1 MISHEFTAPAF
12 PLKLLLL
19 PGETHILHIF
29 EPRYR
34 QLVKDC
40 IENHA
45 HFIVPYKTPSKFYSF
60 GAELRILEILK
71 MYPDGRMDILVECVN
86 IFKTTRFSSVLEPKL
101 YGAVQGHTD
110 EVYNNP
116 IPNDLHELV
125 VDFLEK
131 TGKGTSYDYFQP
143 NFTLSRAANILRLN
157 EEEKLNFILC
167 ENKIKYLKNL
177 YRFKLELI
185 KREKE
190 IGNKFVFN

>member
-1 MISHEFTAPAF
+1 
-12 PLKLLLL
+12 
-19 PGETHILHIF
+19 
-29 EPRYR
+29 
-34 QLVKDC
+34 
-40 IENHA
+40 
-45 HFIVPYKTPSKFYSF
+45 
-60 GAELRILEILK
+60 
-71 MYPDGRMDILVECVN
+71 VN

-110 EVYNNP
+110 DVYNNP
-116 IPNDLHELV
+116 IPNDLHEMV

-167 ENKIKYLKNL
+167 ENKIYFLKNL
-177 YRFKLELI
+177 YRFKLEII